1 MGRKNNKETR
11 KQEILENLYE
21 VILKEGLEGSSI
33 AKIADHMGIS
43 QGLLFHY
50 FKTKEEMI
58 IGLVDLIIEKY
69 KKTYFLKFEG
79 IKDPCQRFNTL
90 LDDIFSLNFQRVVE
104 HEVFY
109 ACFYLGFR
117 NNKIQDRIK
126 DMYREFREL
135 LISEL
140 NMYVEKGI
148 VRNIESEKFSDL
160 IISLVEGF
168 GFYQNICDSKSRLKD
183 LGPHLKE
190 LTLRWLKETE
200 E

>member
-1 MGRKNNKETR
+1 MGRKSNKEAR
-11 KQEILENLYE
+11 RQEILENLYD
-21 VILKEGLEGSSI
+21 VLLKEGLEGASI
-33 AKIADHMGIS
+33 AKIANHMGIS

-69 KKTYFLKFEG
+69 KKAYFLKFEA
-79 IKDPCQRFNTL
+79 IKDPYQRFNTL
-90 LDDIFSLNFQRVVE
+90 LDEIFSLNFQKVVE
-104 HEVFY
+104 HEIFY

-117 NNKIQDRIK
+117 NNKIRDRIK
-126 DMYREFREL
+126 GMYSQFREL
-135 LISEL
+135 LIYEL

-148 VRNIESEKFSDL
+148 VRNIDPEKFSDL

-168 GFYQNICDSKSRLKD
+168 GFYQNICNSKSSLEE

-190 LTLRWLKETE
+190 LTLRWLKEAE
-200 E
+200 K